1 MENWKDIKGYE
12 GLYKV
17 SSYGRIMTVRK
28 NAILCPAKTISNGL
42 TVSLSKNGKVE
53 KRQVSRLVAA
63 AFIPNPDNK
72 PCVDHIDGDRA
83 NNHAD
88 NLRWVTAKENC
99 NNPITKSRLHK
110 KIGVYMTGRLG
121 GLHQRAKEIA
131 MYSACGD
138 LIKTFL
144 SVKDA
149 QRETG
154 LNDSNIIKCCKG
166 IKKTCGGYIWAYV

>member
-1 MENWKDIKGYE
+1 METWKVINDFPNYEISNFGNIRNKTKLLKIVPNKQGYNI
-12 GLYKV
+12 V
-17 SSYGRIMTVRK
+17 V
-28 NAILCPAKTISNGL
+28 LCNGIRKTIN
-42 TVSLSKNGKVE
+42 VH
-53 KRQVSRLVAA
+53 RLVAA
-63 AFIPNPDNK
+63 AFVPNPENK

-88 NLRWVTAKENC
+88 NLRWVT
-99 NNPITKSRLHK
+99 
-110 KIGVYMTGRLG
+110 
-121 GLHQRAKEIA
+121 AKEIA